1 MADPS
6 LTLAALRRHLAVA
19 MAEPPSQGAG
29 MFALGHGEM
38 DQALGGGLPRGRLH
52 EVYAGQK
59 EDAASAA
66 GFALILA
73 LRACPAGAPIFWV
86 RQEAGERRI
95 GEVHP
100 PGLIELGADPDR
112 MVFVRAPDEKAV
124 LRAAADIVRS
134 PGVGAALI
142 EPWGKAP
149 ALDLTASRRLALAAE
164 KSGVTALML
173 RGAIAP
179 LPSTATSRWT
189 VSAAPS
195 TPLEADAPGHPAF
208 EVDLLRHRS
217 GLSGLR
223 WRVEWDRD
231 RLCFREPPLS
241 GAVVPLPA
249 GGRLADGEGWR
260 RYG

>member
-1 MADPS
+1 MNRS
-6 LTLAALRRHLAVA
+6 LTLAALKRHLAA
-19 MAEPPSQGAG
+19 IEPGTPASE
-29 MFALGHGEM
+29 MFPLGHEAM
-38 DQALGGGLPRGRLH
+38 DLALGGGLPRGRVH
-52 EVYAGQK
+52 EIYGAQE

-73 LRACPAGAPIFWV
+73 IRACPPAAPIFWV
-86 RQEAGERRI
+86 RQEAGERRLGQI
-95 GEVHP
+95 HP
-100 PGLIELGADPDR
+100 PGLAELGADPDR
-112 MVFVRAPDEKAV
+112 MIFVLAPDEKGV
-124 LRAAADIVRS
+124 LRAAADILRS

-164 KSGVTALML
+164 KSGVTALLL
-173 RGAIAP
+173 RGAVDP
-179 LPSTATSRWT
+179 VPSAATSRWA
-189 VSAAPS
+189 VRAALS

-208 EVDLLRHRS
+208 EVALLRHRS

-231 RLCFREPPLS
+231 RLSFREPPLS

-249 GGRLADGEGWR
+249 GGRVR
-260 RYG
+260 RYA